1 MSWDNEHVP
10 VVRIEAK
17 NNVSDDLI
25 SMARSLKQSGNSDL
39 AELVL
44 QDDARFKA
52 NLPKAVDKIAND
64 EVDGAQKLIR
74 ERQYH
79 SKSGYVGH
87 GNLWKSVAKHSS
99 KDGMSSDIYANA
111 ESKDGYEYIQAF
123 ENGLKDKNYPARHVM
138 HDSGMQL
145 DVDKYSDEIIRNSI
159 K

>member
-10 VVRIEAK
+10 VVRIQAK
-17 NNVSDDLI
+17 DNFSDPLI
-25 SMARSLKQSGNSDL
+25 AMARSLKQSGNDDL
-39 AELVL
+39 AEMIL
-44 QDDARFKA
+44 QDKARLK
-52 NLPKAVDKIAND
+52 NNVPKAVDKIAND

-74 ERQYH
+74 EREYH

-123 ENGLKDKNYPARHVM
+123 ENGLKDRNYPAQHVM

-145 DVDKYSDEIIRNSI
+145 DVDKYSDEIIENSI